1 MVTESLKKYLDA
13 CVSVRSKRHQLFL
26 GNVRLCSA
34 IFGNF
39 RKMFGNDCLA
49 LGQLWRISCSIA
61 YQVEHSTRNSIST
74 HPCIILCLH
83 TKFQPAGFSTGEI
96 LEMASIKVLSMTLV
110 GGCPCNTHQNIMQE
124 AHSNFL
130 WRAHS

>member
-49 LGQLWRISCSIA
+49 YGQLLGTFGNLQKVFGNLWKIVKKSLLVSLYDKPNNTYLLVDMEFLFECS
-61 YQVEHSTRNSIST
+61 T
-74 HPCIILCLH
+74 
-83 TKFQPAGFSTGEI
+83 
-96 LEMASIKVLSMTLV
+96 
-110 GGCPCNTHQNIMQE
+110 
-124 AHSNFL
+124 
-130 WRAHS
+130 